1 MLFFLQKYYKFLEK
15 TNIYSRKKYIIM
27 EKKITDSEIL
37 ANICEKL
44 KTKFYTFGAYTDY
57 NGLDVKNL
65 KNPLIEFIEKKKKEG

>member
-1 MLFFLQKYYKFLEK
+1 
-15 TNIYSRKKYIIM
+15 M

-37 ANICEKL
+37 ASICEKL

-65 KNPLIEFIEKKKKEG
+65 RNPLIEFIEKKKKEG

>member
-1 MLFFLQKYYKFLEK
+1 
-15 TNIYSRKKYIIM
+15 M

-37 ANICEKL
+37 ASICEKL

-65 KNPLIEFIEKKKKEG
+65 KNPLIEFIAESSSVIEIRTFPIL

>member
-1 MLFFLQKYYKFLEK
+1 
-15 TNIYSRKKYIIM
+15 M

-37 ANICEKL
+37 ASIYEKL
-44 KTKFYTFGAYTDY
+44 KTKFYTDY